1 MGGRNEKIN
10 QLAEGT
16 DKYVSLCL
24 NNLILLPAGIS
35 KQLVE
40 DPGFSI
46 NISQAREGAG
56 ALLQQFTSRHL
67 PKVALQGY

>member
-1 MGGRNEKIN
+1 MRGRDEEIN
-10 QLAEGT
+10 QLVEGT
-16 DKYVSLCL
+16 DTSALCL

-35 KQLVE
+35 QQLVE

-56 ALLQQFTSRHL
+56 TLL
-67 PKVALQGY
+67 